1 MQTSICGDSVCV
13 CERERENKDDN
24 ERWCWESMMRKEFIG
39 SQSQCPEENQPV
51 ASQKPFQDPL
61 LESKRGK
68 EESNN
73 HTQFMLQV
81 P

>member
-1 MQTSICGDSVCV
+1 
-13 CERERENKDDN
+13 
-24 ERWCWESMMRKEFIG
+24 MMRKEFIG
-39 SQSQCPEENQPV
+39 SQSQRPEENLPV